1 MRISFK
7 EWLTRLDGK
16 ISAEFGMGLH
26 DFPDLFFYRDFYD
39 QGWDVKSAFEEF
51 VSVQAADDSMF
62 AEVAKAKG
70 LL

>member
-1 MRISFK
+1 MRMKFK
-7 EWLTRLDGK
+7 EWVTRLDGM

-26 DFPDLFFYRDFYD
+26 DFPDPFFYRDFFD
-39 QGWDVKSAFEEF
+39 DGWDVQSAFEEF
-51 VSVQAADDSMF
+51 VAVQAADSSMF